1 MRSANRVVLIHGDG
15 PAEAWEAF
23 ARYVS
28 ELLGAEMVLRQRP
41 RGADRGRGA
50 WWRET
55 VEAGDLLVV
64 ERRERSTVERFLGG
78 APETRRLVE
87 AGVPV
92 LLARE
97 PRWPFD
103 RLLLVLRDTPTDEP
117 AIRWTLHLSA
127 AGATEVTILPVVP
140 SLPALYAQGS
150 RGQPDL
156 EVLLEPSTPTG
167 RKIDQVVRALLK
179 VGVPEVAVH
188 QQRGAPVWQICKEM
202 AVSDYDLLVIGA
214 ESGSRL
220 YRWFTGELLPPLL
233 RRCPIPVLVAERVER
248 SMRVEMADG

>member
-1 MRSANRVVLIHGDG
+1 MRNGNRVILIYEDG

-28 ELLGAEMVLRQRP
+28 ELLGAETVFRQRP
-41 RGADRGRGA
+41 RGAGRGCGA
-50 WWRET
+50 WWRDT

-64 ERRERSTVERFLGG
+64 ERRERSTMERFLGRV
-78 APETRRLVE
+78 PETRRLVE

-92 LLARE
+92 LFARE

-117 AIRWTLHLSA
+117 AIRWTLRLSA

-156 EVLLEPSTPTG
+156 EVLLEPGTPTG
-167 RKIDQVVRALLK
+167 KKVDQIVRALLK

-188 QQRGAPVWQICKEM
+188 QQRGAPVWQISEEL

-233 RRCPIPVLVAERVER
+233 RRCPIPVLVAREGEGNVQAR
-248 SMRVEMADG
+248 DG